1 MKPQPIQFAA
11 PADDEREEIQRAEI
25 YGLLAVLFIAAPSA
39 ELIGQ
44 LRLAPTEA
52 PAAGGFLESSWS
64 ELVGAARRASAESAA
79 VEYDALFQGIGKP
92 EIFLYGSYHQAGA
105 INDKPLVELRDDLA
119 ALGIARETAVSETE
133 DHIAFLCEVMR
144 YLIAG
149 DDPVAGSLANQ
160 KRFHA
165 AHLAGWVGALCE
177 QIAAHPKADFYR
189 AVALFSRDFF
199 AVEQQGFD
207 LLDA

>member
-1 MKPQPIQFAA
+1 MKPQPVHLGT
-11 PADDEREEIQRAEI
+11 PLDDHTEEIQRAEI
-25 YGLLAVLFIAAPSA
+25 YGLLAALFIAPPSA
-39 ELIGQ
+39 ELLGQ
-44 LRLAPTEA
+44 MQVAPTEA
-52 PAAGGFLESSWS
+52 PSAGGFLETSWG
-64 ELVGAARRASAESAA
+64 ELVAAARRTSAASAA

-92 EIFLYGSYHQAGA
+92 EIFLYASYHKAGA
-105 INDKPLVELRDDLA
+105 INDQPLVALRDDLA
-119 ALGIARETAVSETE
+119 ALGLARETAVSETE

-149 DDPVAGSLANQ
+149 DDPVAGSLPSQ

-165 AHLAGWVGALCE
+165 AHIAGWVDAFCD
-177 QIAAHPKADFYR
+177 QIATHPKADFYR
-189 AVALFSRDFF
+189 AVALFAHDFF